1 MSIPQI
7 LQMIQWTNTRIK
19 YISPEVATIQ
29 NSNEIGKFSI
39 KDRRTEQNRTE
50 QNGADSVDSD
60 QKPRGGVKGCRDG
73 RKEGCQTVLE
83 SSRRAEQYLM
93 RLQMNS

>member
-50 QNGADSVDSD
+50 QNRTEQTHWILTRNREAESKDAGTE
-60 QKPRGGVKGCRDG
+60 G
-73 RKEGCQTVLE
+73 RKDARPY
-83 SSRRAEQYLM
+83 SSRVDGL
-93 RLQMNS
+93 NNI